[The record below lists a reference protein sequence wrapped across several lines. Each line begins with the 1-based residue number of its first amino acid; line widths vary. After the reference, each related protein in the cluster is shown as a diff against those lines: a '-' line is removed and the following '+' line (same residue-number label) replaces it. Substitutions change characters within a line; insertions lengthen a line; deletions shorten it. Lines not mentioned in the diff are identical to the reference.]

1 MCFLIY
7 PGLSPTFMSKHKA
20 SISLS
25 ASATGRQAL
34 CWQRKN
40 RPTWFSVQR
49 KPSVSVRN
57 NSCLFLYNNVAYNFD
72 MFVCLHMEAR
82 GQHQV
87 SSSTPIPP
95 PHTHTHTHE
104 YTHMLL
110 YMHIQ
115 VFKFFGFWDSLS
127 VNWSPP
133 NHSDSWP
140 ESPYN
145 PPMSVA

>member
-87 SSSTPIPP
+87 SSSFVSLPYFFETAP
-95 PHTHTHTHE
+95 
-104 YTHMLL
+104 YTELGV
-110 YMHIQ
+110 YQ
-115 VFKFFGFWDSLS
+115 FGKT
-127 VNWSPP
+127 
-133 NHSDSWP
+133 SWP
-140 ESPYN
+140 ESPRGLRSLHPHTGTQAY
-145 PPMSVA
+145 SSGVAF